1 MATLFVDHREICLEL
16 DSGALAVRRAGEL
29 ERRIPLGLIDRIVI
43 TADVQLS
50 ARLLAQLGD
59 SGIGVLLHARRSK
72 AWAVISGAP
81 AGDARRRLGQA
92 RMAIEPAWKNLW
104 ARRWVLAKARGQ
116 ARLLRLEAEARPQAR
131 AALWRAAER
140 IERTIERLRQED
152 LTAESARGLEG
163 AASAAHF
170 EGLEALLAP
179 SLGFHGRNRR
189 PPRDPVNATLSLIY
203 TMLYAAAVEA
213 ARAAGL
219 DADIGYLHE
228 PARGRAGLAC
238 DLVEPLRPLAD
249 RVAIRL
255 FRNRTLRADHFHTED
270 GACLLG
276 KAGRRAFYEA
286 VEGDLSRFR
295 LQLRRLAGVV
305 AKAADAAGVEA
316 APQSPQLEGEFDS

>member
-1 MATLFVDHREICLEL
+1 MATLFIDHREISLEL

-29 ERRIPLGLIDRIVI
+29 ERRIPLSLIDRIVI

-59 SGIGVLLHARRSK
+59 SGIGVLLHASRSK
-72 AWAVISGAP
+72 AWAALSGVP

-163 AASAAHF
+163 AA
-170 EGLEALLAP
+170 
-179 SLGFHGRNRR
+179 
-189 PPRDPVNATLSLIY
+189 
-203 TMLYAAAVEA
+203 
-213 ARAAGL
+213 
-219 DADIGYLHE
+219 
-228 PARGRAGLAC
+228 
-238 DLVEPLRPLAD
+238 
-249 RVAIRL
+249 
-255 FRNRTLRADHFHTED
+255 
-270 GACLLG
+270 
-276 KAGRRAFYEA
+276 
-286 VEGDLSRFR
+286 
-295 LQLRRLAGVV
+295 
-305 AKAADAAGVEA
+305 
-316 APQSPQLEGEFDS
+316 